1 MKILHIISSSGMYGA
16 EAVILNMSRTL
27 NRGPHR
33 SMLGVFSNSSNPN
46 HQLHE
51 RAVKE
56 GIASHLIP
64 CKGQIDRTTA
74 TSIRELAARTGA
86 DIVHAHGYKADI
98 YVYLALRRLG
108 IPLVSTCHTW
118 YDNDLLVSLYG
129 KADRFVLRK
138 YSRIVAVS
146 DEVKQ
151 RLLKSGVLGK
161 KICLVRNGIDLRPFD
176 DAVPA
181 LREDLTA
188 DRTLIVGL
196 IGRLAWEKGIDI
208 CLRAAARV
216 LVEFPSA
223 KFVVVGEGPDKD
235 KLERLVDEL
244 KIRESVSMLGRR
256 EDMPS
261 VYASLAVMVSSSRQ
275 EGLPMA
281 ILEGMASRLPLVATA
296 VGEVPT
302 VVLDGRTGVLVPAE
316 DVDSLAA
323 GIVGLLRD
331 PEKRMRLGAAARQ
344 RIEEEYSAERMTAD
358 YLRVYGDAIASV
370 KERRESS
377 AEPSGASQGSAK

>member
-1 MKILHIISSSGMYGA
+1 MKILHIISSGGMYGA

-51 RAVKE
+51 RAMKE
-56 GIASHLIP
+56 DIASNLIP
-64 CKGQIDRTTA
+64 CKGQIDGTTA
-74 TSIRELAARTGA
+74 TSIRELAARTET
-86 DIVHAHGYKADI
+86 DVVHAHGYKADI

-118 YDNDLLVSLYG
+118 YDNDFLVSLYG
-129 KADRFVLRK
+129 KVDRFVLRK

-151 RLLKSGVLGK
+151 RLFKAGVRGE
-161 KICLVRNGIDLRPFD
+161 KIRLVRNGIDLRPFD
-176 DAVPA
+176 GAVPA
-181 LREDLTA
+181 LREDLTR
-188 DRTLIVGL
+188 DRDLIVGL
-196 IGRLAWEKGIDI
+196 IGRLSWEKGVDI
-208 CLRAAARV
+208 FLQAAARV
-216 LVEFPSA
+216 LVEFPGVR
-223 KFVVVGEGPDKD
+223 FVVVGEGPDKD

-244 KIRESVSMLGRR
+244 DIRESVSMLGRR
-256 EDMPS
+256 DDMPS
-261 VYASLAVMVSSSRQ
+261 VYASLDVMVSSSRQ

-302 VVLDGRTGVLVPAE
+302 VVLDGCTGVLVPAE
-316 DVDSLAA
+316 DADLLAA
-323 GIVGLLRD
+323 GIVELLRD
-331 PEKRMRLGAAARQ
+331 PEKRTRLGAAARR

-358 YLRVYGDAIASV
+358 YLRVYGEAIAGA
-370 KERRESS
+370 KEGRESP
-377 AEPSGASQGSAK
+377 AEPSTAAQGNVK

>member
-1 MKILHIISSSGMYGA
+1 MKILHIISSGGMYGA

-56 GIASHLIP
+56 GIESHLIP
-64 CKGQIDRTTA
+64 CKGQVDRTTI
-74 TSIRELAARTGA
+74 TSIRELTARAGA

-129 KADRFVLRK
+129 RADRFALKK

-151 RLLKSGVLGK
+151 RLLTSGVLGK

-176 DAVPA
+176 DALPA
-181 LREDLTA
+181 LREDLTP
-188 DRTLIVGL
+188 DRQLIVGL
-196 IGRLAWEKGIDI
+196 IGRLAWEKGVDVF
-208 CLRAAARV
+208 LRAAARV
-216 LVEFPSA
+216 LVEFPGA
-223 KFVVVGEGPDKD
+223 KFVVVGEGPDMD
-235 KLERLVDEL
+235 KLEQLVNEL
-244 KIRESVSMLGRR
+244 KIRENVSMLGRR

-302 VVLDGRTGVLVPAE
+302 VVLDGCTGVLVPAE

-344 RIEEEYSAERMTAD
+344 RIEDEYSAERMTAD
-358 YLRVYGDAIASV
+358 YLRVYGEAIAAV